1 MKIRKYVVPLAGVA
15 LLAGASFAFAQQSS
29 KSVTQAQSQQ
39 SSTSGTSAYY
49 CPYANSGMYRGMA
62 HNSNMGRITWQ
73 GSGTRATFQKL
84 QDTLNKAKSTNDP
97 TQVKSLLNQ
106 AEQELSQLTS
116 HMRRWFMG
124 YGNGMMMRGGMMMNG
139 RMMSYRMGRQSG
151 YMIGNPPA
159 PNKPQN

>member
-1 MKIRKYVVPLAGVA
+1 MKVRKYVVPLAGVA

-29 KSVTQAQSQQ
+29 QPVAQAQSRQ

-62 HNSNMGRITWQ
+62 YDSNMGRMTWQ
-73 GSGTRATFQKL
+73 GSGMRATFQKL
-84 QDTLNKAKSTNDP
+84 QTTLNKAKHTNDP
-97 TQVKSLLNQ
+97 ARVKSLLNQ
-106 AEQELSQLTS
+106 AEQELSQLTG

-139 RMMSYRMGRQSG
+139 GMMSHRMGRQPG
-151 YMIGNPPA
+151 YMMGNPSTT
-159 PNKPQN
+159 NKPQN